1 MDAAPQLLLE
11 LPADPSCLKAVRT
24 RTRAW
29 LVAAGWPD
37 EDADDIVYAVS
48 EAASNAIEHAYPPGP
63 RPLGR
68 NGRGPELRITGTV
81 LGDASN
87 GFCVEVRVRDHGRWR
102 PSPADPGHR
111 GRGLA
116 VMRSSL
122 ASVTIRTGRAG
133 TEVVLVSLRLARLRP
148 DRVPGPSRR
157 SPAPMAVAEVE
168 VVVPAASARTAA
180 WRDAHRQHHRR
191 VRLAL
196 ARAAEAQRRSTENLR
211 LAEELVAAAQQR
223 RIRAAGTGAGGDRT
237 PVAAGPTR

>member
-1 MDAAPQLLLE
+1 MDAAPQLRLE

-24 RTRAW
+24 RTQEW

-37 EDADDIVYAVS
+37 EDADDVVYAVS
-48 EAASNAIEHAYPPGP
+48 EAASNAIEHAYPPGH
-63 RPLGR
+63 RPHGR
-68 NGRGPELRITGTV
+68 NGHGPELRITGTV
-81 LGDASN
+81 LGDADS

-102 PSPADPGHR
+102 PPSTEPGHR

-122 ASVTIRTGRAG
+122 AAVTIRTGPAG
-133 TEVVLVSLRLARLRP
+133 TEVILVSPRLVRLRA

-157 SPAPMAVAEVE
+157 SPASMPVGEVE

-180 WRDAHRQHHRR
+180 WRDAQRQHHRR

-196 ARAAEAQRRSTENLR
+196 VRAAEAHRRSTENLR
-211 LAEELVAAAQQR
+211 LAGELIAAVQQR
-223 RIRAAGTGAGGDRT
+223 RLGAVGPGVRLDPT

>member
-37 EDADDIVYAVS
+37 EDADDVVYAVS
-48 EAASNAIEHAYPPGP
+48 EAASNAIEHAYPRGP
-63 RPLGR
+63 RPLAR

-87 GFCVEVRVRDHGRWR
+87 GFCVEVRVRDRGRWR
-102 PSPADPGHR
+102 PPPTDPGHR
-111 GRGLA
+111 GRGLE

-122 ASVTIRTGRAG
+122 ASVTIRTGPAG
-133 TEVVLVSLRLARLRP
+133 TEVVLVSPPLARLRP

-157 SPAPMAVAEVE
+157 SPAPMPVAAVE
-168 VVVPAASARTAA
+168 VAVPAASARTAA

-211 LAEELVAAAQQR
+211 LAEELITAARTR
-223 RIRAAGTGAGGDRT
+223 RLRTAGTGARPDRA

>member
-1 MDAAPQLLLE
+1 MDAPPQLLLE

-37 EDADDIVYAVS
+37 QDADDVVYAVS
-48 EAASNAIEHAYPPGP
+48 EAASNAVEHAYPPGP
-63 RPLGR
+63 HPLDR
-68 NGRGPELRITGTV
+68 NGRGPGLRIAGTV

-87 GFCVEVRVRDHGRWR
+87 GFCAEVRVRDHGRWR
-102 PSPADPGHR
+102 PPPADPGHR
-111 GRGLA
+111 GRGLV

-122 ASVTIRTGRAG
+122 ASVAIRTGPAG
-133 TEVVLVSLRLARLRP
+133 TEVVLLSPRLARLRP
-148 DRVPGPSRR
+148 DRVPVPSRR
-157 SPAPMAVAEVE
+157 SPSPLAVAEVE

-196 ARAAEAQRRSTENLR
+196 VRAVETQRRSTENVR
-211 LAEELVAAAQQR
+211 LARELVAAGRTR
-223 RIRAAGTGAGGDRT
+223 RLRSADGCAPRDRT